1 MTSGNEPYPTRR
13 ARRHELSTRTSART
27 VPTTRPG
34 GAVATAT
41 RAGSTGGAPAA
52 ATARWSRS
60 RGVLGAFAAFAVLG
74 FVVAYIGPTGLA
86 LAQASTEDEPAQSL
100 YASSLDDVQFIDG
113 VSDPDAEPVALDRG
127 GYDVFVKP
135 KPKPVPTAVAAP
147 ASGGGWRPPF
157 VSPDPGSAQ
166 AIAYDMVL
174 ARGWGDDQF
183 ACLVALWKKES
194 GWRVNAYNAGSGAYG
209 IPQALPGSKMAS
221 AGADWETNPATQIAW
236 GLGYVGGRYG
246 TPCGAWDHSQ
256 RTGWY

>member
-1 MTSGNEPYPTRR
+1 MTSGNELYPTRR
-13 ARRHELSTRTSART
+13 ARRHEVAARSARP
-27 VPTTRPG
+27 V
-34 GAVATAT
+34 AVAASSP
-41 RAGSTGGAPAA
+41 STPSSPPRKPAP
-52 ATARWSRS
+52 RWSRR
-60 RGVLGAFAAFAVLG
+60 RGVVGAFAAFAVLG

-86 LAQASTEDEPAQSL
+86 LAQASADEESQVSL
-100 YASSLDDVQFIDG
+100 YASGLDDVQSRAGDE
-113 VSDPDAEPVALDRG
+113 SAADPEPAALDRG
-127 GYDVFVKP
+127 NYTVYVKP
-135 KPKPVPTAVAAP
+135 KPTPTVQ
-147 ASGGGWRPPF
+147 ASTSTSSSSGGWRPPF
-157 VSPDPGSAQ
+157 VTPDPGSAQ

-236 GLGYVGGRYG
+236 GLGYIGGRYS